1 MFHETW
7 SAELQHDAWLR
18 YCWWGVHGLAAASI
32 GLCGL
37 GMHLPSL
44 ASIGLTL
51 VSGLFLYRLGHQLPP
66 AWFECGHLSLSGTGA
81 RWRDDSGRLLEG
93 EVTWLWAS
101 PSLVGLVLTHP
112 EGRCPLWVTRRR
124 MGEMAWWQLQRWLRF
139 QQVQSRKS

>member
-1 MFHETW
+1 MFHEAW
-7 SAELQHDAWLR
+7 SAELQQDLWLR
-18 YCWWGVHGLAAASI
+18 YCWWGMHGLSAAAI

-44 ASIGLTL
+44 VWIGLTL
-51 VSGLFLYRLGHQLPP
+51 VSGLPLYRLAHRLPP
-66 AWFECGHLSLSGTGA
+66 AWFQCGHLSLSGTGA
-81 RWRDDSGRLLEG
+81 RWRDDAGHLLEG

-139 QQVQSRKS
+139 QQVQSR